1 MWHTEGAGG
10 VQEAYREEHQGDGG
24 DQFAPQ
30 EALLP
35 PGKCFVIDLNIAA
48 AQLSFQLFVTLPI

>member
-1 MWHTEGAGG
+1 

-30 EALLP
+30 EALLL
-35 PGKCFVIDLNIAA
+35 PGKFFVIDFNTAA
-48 AQLSFQLFVTLPI
+48 AQLSFLFFVTLPI